1 MNNLVFK
8 IYCFLL
14 TVDFSMNKEK
24 SVWKECHGNTASHE
38 FKLYSNT
45 SSDYA
50 VNTILYS
57 FGLYGTLAKFI
68 SKKIGDHLELYEF
81 KDGRCLEVG
90 LPGEE
95 DDEDEDTL
103 ESD

>member
-1 MNNLVFK
+1 M
-8 IYCFLL
+8 
-14 TVDFSMNKEK
+14 
-24 SVWKECHGNTASHE
+24 WKECHGNTACHE
-38 FKLYSNT
+38 LKLYSNT

-81 KDGRCLEVG
+81 KDGHCLEVE
-90 LPGEE
+90 LP
-95 DDEDEDTL
+95 DDESAVDQ
-103 ESD
+103 